1 MIDLYYWPTPNGWKI
16 TIALEEMGLPYRVVP
31 VNIGRGEQHEAS
43 FVRLSPNR
51 RMPAIVDHDPI
62 GGGEPLELFE
72 SAAILQYLAD
82 KSGQL
87 LPTSGNARYQVL
99 AWVAWQVAGLGPMA
113 GQLHHFKSYADAK
126 LEYAIERY
134 SNEVNRL
141 YGVLDHQ
148 LEGRDFLCGDY
159 SIADVASYP
168 WILPEAHAQDM
179 AQFPNLSRWYQA
191 LRARPAVQRGRKVGA
206 ELAKPLD
213 AEAKKILFGQTAA
226 SSKAATRV

>member
-62 GGGEPLELFE
+62 GGGAPLELFE

-87 LPTSGNARYQVL
+87 LPKTGSARYQVL

-113 GQLHHFKSYADAK
+113 GQLHHFKSYAEAK
-126 LEYAIERY
+126 LEYAIDRY

-148 LEGRDFLCGDY
+148 LEGRDFVCGDY

-168 WILPEAHAQDM
+168 WILPEAHGQDL

-226 SSKAATRV
+226 SAKAATRV